1 MSSFSYQSFWVDPT
15 QILSKTV
22 LHSYMDTLQIIKQAC
37 YGLSEH
43 LWKREMRPLKLSHL
57 PWKGYLSSQKQS
69 HILHLAKR
77 TLQKHCFPLY
87 TANTCAGYMHFLY
100 KEK

>member
-22 LHSYMDTLQIIKQAC
+22 LHSYMDTLQIIKQAS

-43 LWKREMRPLKLSHL
+43 L
-57 PWKGYLSSQKQS
+57 
-69 HILHLAKR
+69 
-77 TLQKHCFPLY
+77 
-87 TANTCAGYMHFLY
+87 
-100 KEK
+100 